1 MCEQNPA
8 THLGDLPV
16 EVLVNIFGRMQ
27 YTPHLVS
34 LSLSCKSFHDIVEPL
49 LYRAYSRGGPWESYQ
64 RHTTGLQRLLL
75 NILQR
80 PKLAEYMRILAVDEI
95 RSSEDVDGEGPWDG
109 TLRLEECTISEQKL
123 FLSAVHDLG
132 DDIKKDNWLL
142 ALESG
147 VSEVYFALLLT
158 KFSNLEVLSFEDA
171 IDKLPLFEIM
181 RKHVKENNGKYLTK
195 LTSLAIDT
203 APSEDRGFSLCPY
216 DQLFV
221 LPSLKEF
228 NGRCVEE
235 VNNQAESSAVSA
247 CSHFTALSPF
257 RRPR

>member
-8 THLGDLPV
+8 IHLGDLPV

-80 PKLAEYMRILAVDEI
+80 PKLAGYMRILAVDEI
-95 RSSEDVDGEGPWDG
+95 QSSEDVDSEGPWDG
-109 TLRLEECTISEQKL
+109 ILKLEGCTISEQKL
-123 FLSAVHDLG
+123 LLATVYDLG
-132 DDIKKDNWLL
+132 DDIKKDNWLS
-142 ALESG
+142 ALEIG

-158 KFSNLEVLSFEDA
+158 KLANLE
-171 IDKLPLFEIM
+171 
-181 RKHVKENNGKYLTK
+181 
-195 LTSLAIDT
+195 
-203 APSEDRGFSLCPY
+203 
-216 DQLFV
+216 
-221 LPSLKEF
+221 
-228 NGRCVEE
+228 
-235 VNNQAESSAVSA
+235 
-247 CSHFTALSPF
+247 ALVF
-257 RRPR
+257 